1 MHHSKYRIKR
11 SAWLLLFTLS
21 LLFAF
26 TAQAAAGTVIPIVF
40 PVEGN
45 CNFTDTYGAPRG
57 TTRTHEGIDIMAAKM
72 TPLVAAV
79 DGVISWLNNG
89 EQTSTANGLP
99 YYNLML
105 KGDDGN
111 AYYYVH
117 LNNDTPGTDDGM
129 GGPQNAYAPGI
140 VNGSRVVAGQHIAYV
155 GDSGNAEE
163 SGSHLHFE
171 IHQGGYKNPINPYP
185 SLTAAKAGL
194 FKDIGADDWCFPYIF
209 SLVKKGVVSGYG
221 DGTFKPTSAV
231 TRAEFVKM
239 VVTASG
245 ITALTAHNGYFSDVS
260 SAHWVSPYVEAA
272 KEAKIVSGDAA
283 GNFRPDVI
291 INRAEAAE
299 MVVNAAGANE
309 NASGT
314 FFSDVPSDYWAYVP
328 IMTARNYGI
337 INGYPD
343 GTYRP
348 AGNASRAESTKII
361 FSICP

>member
-11 SAWLLLFTLS
+11 SAWLLFFTLS
-21 LLFAF
+21 LIFAF
-26 TAQAAAGTVIPIVF
+26 AAQAAAETVIPIVF
-40 PVEGN
+40 PVEGS
-45 CNFTDTYGAPRG
+45 CSFTDTFGAPRG

-79 DGVISWLNNG
+79 DGVVSWLNNG

-117 LNNDTPGTDDGM
+117 LNNDIPGTDDGM

-140 VNGSRVVAGQHIAYV
+140 VNGSRVAAGQHIAYV

-163 SGSHLHFE
+163 SGSHVHFE

-185 SLTAAKAGL
+185 SLMAAKAGL
-194 FKDIGADDWCFPYIF
+194 FKDIGTDDWCFQYIF
-209 SLVKKGVVSGYG
+209 SLVKKGVVTGYG

-231 TRAEFVKM
+231 TRAEFIKM

-245 ITALTAHNGYFSDVS
+245 IDTLTVHNGYFPDVS

-272 KEAKIVSGDAA
+272 KESNIISGDAA

-299 MVVNAAGANE
+299 IVVNAAGANE
-309 NASGT
+309 NASGDL
-314 FFSDVPSDYWAYVP
+314 FSDVASDFWAYVP
-328 IMTARNYGI
+328 IMTARNSGI

-343 GTYRP
+343 GTFRP
-348 AGNASRAESTKII
+348 TGNASRAESTKII